1 MSYVS
6 EICRGYKKL
15 TKSQEL
21 SLILQGDVRAKQMLI
36 MSVIPLIVRMA
47 RRFSY
52 STGLALADL
61 VHEGILGA
69 YRSML
74 EFNPNEGIRWSSFAM
89 NKGQVLAYMQAFIN
103 GSELIERSVKDKKEK
118 LHYSISSL
126 DQPVTEDGS
135 TLAEIVADESAD
147 DPSDINVIDMS
158 GTNFDAIINRL
169 PEGECKT
176 ALKLF
181 AKGMSCREVGK
192 LRGYSGQNAINNK
205 DKAIHQ
211 LRKILKK
218 EGVLV

>member
-21 SLILQGDVRAKQMLI
+21 ALILQGDVRAKQTLI
-36 MSVIPLIVRMA
+36 MSIIPLIVRMA
-47 RRFSY
+47 RSFNH

-69 YRSML
+69 YRSMID
-74 EFNPNEGIRWSSFAM
+74 FDPNNGNRWYSFAM

-103 GSELIERSVKDKKEK
+103 GSELINRSVKDKQEK
-118 LHYSISSL
+118 IHYSISSL
-126 DQPVTEDGS
+126 DQPITEDGS
-135 TLAEIVADESAD
+135 TLSEIIADESAH
-147 DPSDINVIDMS
+147 DPSDINFIDMS
-158 GTNFDAIINRL
+158 GENFNAILNRL
-169 PEGECKT
+169 PNGECKT

-181 AKGMSCREVGK
+181 AQGMTCREVGK

-211 LRKILKK
+211 LRMILKK